1 MKAQAVRILDVALIG
16 PLMVWGGVQLRKAHP
31 LRGDLLTLLGIATV
45 WYNGRNYLLIEQGK
59 ESE

>member
-1 MKAQAVRILDVALIG
+1 MKAQSVRLLDVVFIG
-16 PLMVWGGVQLRKAHP
+16 PLMMWGGVHLRKSHP
-31 LRGDLLTLLGIATV
+31 LRGNLLTLLGIATV